1 MLTDY
6 KISET
11 AFQTKTKYE
20 RIMPYIEFILLLLIL
35 QSALIFMTS
44 GAAEDEEVIRFRLL
58 AHSNAQVD
66 QQVKLAIQSEIEPL
80 IQNAVATSR
89 SLVELEMNL
98 RALENR
104 IIEVANALS
113 NGDSIKLERKETLF
127 PPKRSGFFI
136 HPQSMQDAYILT
148 IGSGRGDNWWC
159 SIFPKICFPDKAPK
173 EEEEVTFF
181 IWEWI
186 KEIFS

>member
-6 KISET
+6 QISEST
-11 AFQTKTKYE
+11 IPTKTRYE
-20 RIMPYIEFILLLLIL
+20 RVVPYIEFILLLIIL

-66 QQVKLAIQSEIEPL
+66 QQVKLAIQAEIEPI
-80 IQNAVATSR
+80 IQNAVATSH
-89 SLVELEMNL
+89 SVSELETNL
-98 RALENR
+98 AAIEKT
-104 IIEVANALS
+104 IIEVASAHS
-113 NGDSIKLERKETLF
+113 NGNSIKLERTEALF

-136 HPQSMQDAYILT
+136 HPQSMHDAYILT

-159 SIFPKICFPDKAPK
+159 SIFPKICFPEEAPK

-186 KEIFS
+186 KGIFS